1 MGSNSVRSV
10 NGLSKGI
17 SFHWSNSAK
26 AMRILFERVS
36 ECAMKGPSTRRFSI
50 AANTRKLD
58 VDNRFPLKKYYRAAD
73 NLLKQAH
80 IYREEKN
87 LIELYVLLLRFS
99 SLVGETI
106 PQHRDYKLFPGKAVY
121 TQKFTHVLLELENLK
136 PEVQRHVDILNKQIA
151 DADTTKQEHGIEW
164 PPISRDPSYANGGR
178 ERNELVPHKFQ
189 NSSSNI
195 AEQLNN
201 FSLKFPPPN
210 KDTLSRHSFLGPDGL
225 RAHWKPLVAHAR
237 VEYPNYSDVSSDAA
251 SLDQNWSKML
261 SNEAASDATS
271 VTVLEAEPTSQKEME
286 AVALVKHSQPNLIK
300 QPPPPPVAAPVQ
312 DLSVMAELMQL
323 YKPEDPLPS
332 SVDAVDPCPLP
343 ISAALTK
350 DLETSDGPKQ
360 LHISIKMMDEF
371 MRLAGQNTRNN
382 IETCA
387 VLAGSFKNA
396 TFNVTALI
404 IPKQQATA
412 NTCHT
417 ENEEEIFEWQDKEGL
432 FQLGWIHTHPTQSCF
447 MSSVDLHTH
456 YSYQVMLPEAI
467 AIVMAPTDCRRKYG
481 IFRLSDPGGV
491 KTIQKC
497 QLRGFHA
504 HDPPLDGS
512 QIYEPCAH
520 VLLSTDLKFQVVD
533 LR

>member
-1 MGSNSVRSV
+1 
-10 NGLSKGI
+10 
-17 SFHWSNSAK
+17 
-26 AMRILFERVS
+26 
-36 ECAMKGPSTRRFSI
+36 MKGPSTRRLSI
-50 AANTRKLD
+50 AANTRKLE
-58 VDNRFPLKKYYRAAD
+58 VDNRFSLKKYYRAAD

-99 SLVGETI
+99 SLVGETL
-106 PQHRDYKLFPGKAVY
+106 PEHRDYKVFPADERAAY

-136 PEVQRHVDILNKQIA
+136 PEVQREVDRFNKQNA
-151 DADTTKQEHGIEW
+151 DAVAVNTRKQENSIEW
-164 PPISRDPSYANGGR
+164 PPIYRVPEHANHGSQ
-178 ERNELVPHKFQ
+178 RNEVVPHKFQ
-189 NSSSNI
+189 NSSLNI
-195 AEQLNN
+195 TEQLNK

-210 KDTLSRHSFLGPDGL
+210 KETLSRHSFLGPDGL
-225 RAHWKPLVAHAR
+225 RACWKPPVAVAR
-237 VEYPNYSDVSSDAA
+237 VEYPSYNDLSMDAA

-261 SNEAASDATS
+261 SCEVPSTI
-271 VTVLEAEPTSQKEME
+271 TTLEAEVACQKRLE
-286 AVALVKHSQPNLIK
+286 AGPFGVASQPNLIK
-300 QPPPPPVAAPVQ
+300 QPSPPPVLAPVQ
-312 DLSVMAELMQL
+312 DLPVMSELLQL
-323 YKPEDPLPS
+323 VKPEDSLPPS
-332 SVDAVDPCPLP
+332 IHMADSCPAP
-343 ISAALTK
+343 IS
-350 DLETSDGPKQ
+350 DLAKNLEASDACPKQ

-371 MRLAGQNTRNN
+371 MRLAGKNTRNN

-467 AIVMAPTDCRRKYG
+467 AIVMAPTDTRRKYG

-497 QLRGFHA
+497 QLRGFHT

-512 QIYEPCAH
+512 QIYEHSAH
-520 VLLSTDLKFQVVD
+520 VSLSTDLKFKIVD